1 MESNKQLTVITA
13 ESDYQMIRILRLL
26 EKVYPNLRW
35 CGTGVLPSNDDAVE
49 AIRGLKPSLIINLEE
64 NLLAYTRQFEKDT
77 ITMAELEEQAAELDM
92 QKLEKKPEL
101 HITVKGR
108 QTIAVYK
115 QNGEV
120 YARGIAKCAPEDEF
134 DFFIGA
140 ALAIERAKAAKE
152 IKDDFISNFELS
164 FHNVSKRIREV
175 IYNIGMALVKNYA
188 PESETDEKGG
198 KDEDE

>member
-13 ESDYQMIRILRLL
+13 ESDYQMIRIMRLL
-26 EKVYPNLRW
+26 EKVYPHLRW
-35 CGTGVLPSNDDAVE
+35 AGSNKLPTDKDAV
-49 AIRGLKPSLIINLEE
+49 AKLKGKKPSLIVDEDE
-64 NLLAYTRQFEKDT
+64 NMLVFSCKFQKDT
-77 ITMAELEEQAAELDM
+77 ITLSELEKRAAELDM

-115 QNGEV
+115 ENGEE

-140 ALAIERAKAAKE
+140 ALAIERAKQAKGE
-152 IKDDFISNFELS
+152 NDVFIYNLAS
-164 FHNVSKRIREV
+164 FIRSSVKRIREAL
-175 IYNIGMALVKNYA
+175 YNMVQELVKNYEQ
-188 PESETDEKGG
+188 ESETDEKG
-198 KDEDE
+198 